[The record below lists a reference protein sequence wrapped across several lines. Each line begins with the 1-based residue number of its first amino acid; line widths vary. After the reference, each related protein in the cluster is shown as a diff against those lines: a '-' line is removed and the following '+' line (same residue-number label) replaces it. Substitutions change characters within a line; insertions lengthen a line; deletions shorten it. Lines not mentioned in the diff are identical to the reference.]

1 MTTHTIEG
9 RCRAVVHH
17 VITGGNGQ
25 APPLLYA
32 WTAAMHTRVDIA
44 VVARTLSADEAL
56 EAVEAAARLITD
68 IEAEADRFCPSSPLS
83 AFNAAPAGQWVPLP
97 PRLTAVMEQCVG
109 LAAAT
114 SGLFDVTVGSDNHD
128 ASTIR
133 QLRVRTDAAMKC
145 RDGLRVDLCGYIK
158 GVAADEVAAL
168 LRSRGVT
175 DALISLGNSSVVAMG
190 DMRSRGSGWSVRHA
204 ADTVLMRCCRHAA
217 EGCEQHD
224 VGCEQHDVGRE
235 QHYGGCE
242 PHGVGSGGA
251 PLASMPMPDG
261 GITLHDE
268 ALTTSGNDSPTRC
281 HIVNPLT
288 GRMVTGM
295 RQVAV
300 VTPTA
305 ALGEALSTALFAA
318 DSQQWQRVEAYFS
331 LHRV

>member
-56 EAVEAAARLITD
+56 EAVEAAARLITE

-114 SGLFDVTVGSDNHD
+114 SGLFDVTVGSDGHD

-217 EGCEQHD
+217 EGCEQH
-224 VGCEQHDVGRE
+224 
-235 QHYGGCE
+235 
-242 PHGVGSGGA
+242 GVGSGGA
-251 PLASMPMPDG
+251 PSASMPMPDG

-268 ALTTSGNDSPTRC
+268 ALTTSGNDSPTRR

-300 VTPTA
+300 VTPMA

-318 DSQQWQRVEAYFS
+318 DSQQWQRVAAYFS

>member
-217 EGCEQHD
+217 EGCEP
-224 VGCEQHDVGRE
+224 HDVGRE

-318 DSQQWQRVEAYFS
+318 DSQQWQRV
-331 LHRV
+331 

>member
-114 SGLFDVTVGSDNHD
+114 SGLFDVTVGSDGHD

-224 VGCEQHDVGRE
+224 VGCER
-235 QHYGGCE
+235 HYGGCE

-251 PLASMPMPDG
+251 PSASMPMADG

-268 ALTTSGNDSPTRC
+268 ALTTSGNDSPTRR

-318 DSQQWQRVEAYFS
+318 DSQQWQRVADNFS

>member
-1 MTTHTIEG
+1 
-9 RCRAVVHH
+9 
-17 VITGGNGQ
+17 
-25 APPLLYA
+25 
-32 WTAAMHTRVDIA
+32 MHTRVDIA

-56 EAVEAAARLITD
+56 EAVEAAARLITE

-114 SGLFDVTVGSDNHD
+114 SGLFDVTVGSDGHD

-217 EGCEQHD
+217 EGCEQH
-224 VGCEQHDVGRE
+224 
-235 QHYGGCE
+235 
-242 PHGVGSGGA
+242 GVGSGGA
-251 PLASMPMPDG
+251 PSASMPMPDG

-268 ALTTSGNDSPTRC
+268 ALTTSGNDSPTRR

-300 VTPTA
+300 VTPMA

-318 DSQQWQRVEAYFS
+318 DSQQWQRVAAYFS

>member
-114 SGLFDVTVGSDNHD
+114 SGLFDVTVGSDGHD

-158 GVAADEVAAL
+158 GVAADEVTAL

-224 VGCEQHDVGRE
+224 VGCEQH
-235 QHYGGCE
+235 
-242 PHGVGSGGA
+242 GVGSGGA
-251 PLASMPMPDG
+251 PSASMPMADG

-318 DSQQWQRVEAYFS
+318 DSLQWQRVADNFS

>member
-83 AFNAAPAGQWVPLP
+83 AFNAAPAGQWVPPP

-114 SGLFDVTVGSDNHD
+114 SGLLDVTVGSDNHD

-217 EGCEQHD
+217 EGCEQHYG
-224 VGCEQHDVGRE
+224 GCEQHS
-235 QHYGGCE
+235 
-242 PHGVGSGGA
+242 VGSGGA

-318 DSQQWQRVEAYFS
+318 DSQQWQRVAAYFS

>member
-1 MTTHTIEG
+1 
-9 RCRAVVHH
+9 
-17 VITGGNGQ
+17 
-25 APPLLYA
+25 
-32 WTAAMHTRVDIA
+32 MHTRVDIA

-145 RDGLRVDLCGYIK
+145 RDGLRIDLCGYIK

-217 EGCEQHD
+217 EGCEQH
-224 VGCEQHDVGRE
+224 
-235 QHYGGCE
+235 YGGCE
-242 PHGVGSGGA
+242 QHGVGSGGA
-251 PLASMPMPDG
+251 PSASMPMPDG

-268 ALTTSGNDSPTRC
+268 ALTTSGNDSPTRR

-288 GRMVTGM
+288 GQMVTGM

-318 DSQQWQRVEAYFS
+318 DSQQWQRVAAYFS

>member
-1 MTTHTIEG
+1 MATHTIEG

-217 EGCEQHD
+217 EGCEQHYG
-224 VGCEQHDVGRE
+224 GCEQHS
-235 QHYGGCE
+235 
-242 PHGVGSGGA
+242 VGSGGA

-318 DSQQWQRVEAYFS
+318 DSQQWQRVAAYFS

>member
-217 EGCEQHD
+217 EGCEP
-224 VGCEQHDVGRE
+224 HDVGRE

-318 DSQQWQRVEAYFS
+318 DSQQWQRVAAYFS

>member
-114 SGLFDVTVGSDNHD
+114 SGLFDVTVGSDGHD

-190 DMRSRGSGWSVRHA
+190 DMCSRGSGWSVRHA

-217 EGCEQHD
+217 EGCEQH
-224 VGCEQHDVGRE
+224 
-235 QHYGGCE
+235 YGGCE
-242 PHGVGSGGA
+242 QHGVGSGGA
-251 PLASMPMPDG
+251 PSASMPMPDG

-318 DSQQWQRVEAYFS
+318 DSQQWQCVAAYFS

>member
-114 SGLFDVTVGSDNHD
+114 SGLFDVTVGSDGHD

-224 VGCEQHDVGRE
+224 VGCEQH
-235 QHYGGCE
+235 YGGCE
-242 PHGVGSGGA
+242 PHGVGSGGT
-251 PLASMPMPDG
+251 PSASMPMADG

-318 DSQQWQRVEAYFS
+318 DSQQWQRVADNFS

>member
-1 MTTHTIEG
+1 MATHTIEG

-68 IEAEADRFCPSSPLS
+68 IEAEGDRFCPSSPLS

-114 SGLFDVTVGSDNHD
+114 SGLFDVTVGSDGHD

-158 GVAADEVAAL
+158 GVAADEVATL

-224 VGCEQHDVGRE
+224 VGCEQH
-235 QHYGGCE
+235 YGGCE

-251 PLASMPMPDG
+251 PSASMPMADG

-295 RQVAV
+295 RQAAV

-318 DSQQWQRVEAYFS
+318 DSQQWQRVADNFS

>member
-56 EAVEAAARLITD
+56 EAVEAAARLITE

-114 SGLFDVTVGSDNHD
+114 SGLFDVTVGSDGHD

-190 DMRSRGSGWSVRHA
+190 DMCSRGSGWSVRHA

-224 VGCEQHDVGRE
+224 VGCEQH
-235 QHYGGCE
+235 YGGCE

-251 PLASMPMPDG
+251 PSASMPMPDG

-268 ALTTSGNDSPTRC
+268 ALTTSGNDSPTRR

-288 GRMVTGM
+288 GQMVTGM

-318 DSQQWQRVEAYFS
+318 DSQQWQRVAAYFS

>member
-1 MTTHTIEG
+1 
-9 RCRAVVHH
+9 
-17 VITGGNGQ
+17 
-25 APPLLYA
+25 
-32 WTAAMHTRVDIA
+32 MHTRVDIA

-224 VGCEQHDVGRE
+224 VGREQHYGGCE

-318 DSQQWQRVEAYFS
+318 DSQQWQRVAAYFS

>member
-1 MTTHTIEG
+1 
-9 RCRAVVHH
+9 
-17 VITGGNGQ
+17 
-25 APPLLYA
+25 
-32 WTAAMHTRVDIA
+32 
-44 VVARTLSADEAL
+44 
-56 EAVEAAARLITD
+56 
-68 IEAEADRFCPSSPLS
+68 
-83 AFNAAPAGQWVPLP
+83 
-97 PRLTAVMEQCVG
+97 
-109 LAAAT
+109 
-114 SGLFDVTVGSDNHD
+114 
-128 ASTIR
+128 
-133 QLRVRTDAAMKC
+133 MKC

-224 VGCEQHDVGRE
+224 VGREQHDVGRE

-300 VTPTA
+300 VPPTA

-318 DSQQWQRVEAYFS
+318 DSQQWPRVAAYFS

>member
-217 EGCEQHD
+217 EGCEQHY
-224 VGCEQHDVGRE
+224 VGRE

-318 DSQQWQRVEAYFS
+318 DSQQWQRVAAYFS

>member
-224 VGCEQHDVGRE
+224 VGCEQH
-235 QHYGGCE
+235 YGGCE
-242 PHGVGSGGA
+242 QHGVGSGGA

-318 DSQQWQRVEAYFS
+318 DSQQWQRVAAYFS

>member
-114 SGLFDVTVGSDNHD
+114 SGLFDVTVGSDGHD

-217 EGCEQHD
+217 EGCEQH
-224 VGCEQHDVGRE
+224 
-235 QHYGGCE
+235 YGGCE

-251 PLASMPMPDG
+251 PSASMPMADG

-268 ALTTSGNDSPTRC
+268 ALTTSGNDSPTRR

-288 GRMVTGM
+288 GQMVTGM

-318 DSQQWQRVEAYFS
+318 DSQQWQRVAAYFS

>member
-114 SGLFDVTVGSDNHD
+114 SGLFDVTVGSDGHD

-224 VGCEQHDVGRE
+224 VGCEP
-235 QHYGGCE
+235 HYGGGE

-251 PLASMPMPDG
+251 PSASMPMADG

-268 ALTTSGNDSPTRC
+268 ALTTSGNDSPTRR

-288 GRMVTGM
+288 GQMVTGM

-318 DSQQWQRVEAYFS
+318 DSQQWQRVADNFS

>member
-114 SGLFDVTVGSDNHD
+114 SGLFDVTVGSDGHD

-204 ADTVLMRCCRHAA
+204 ADTVLMRCCRHVA

-224 VGCEQHDVGRE
+224 VGCE

-242 PHGVGSGGA
+242 PHGVGSGGT
-251 PLASMPMPDG
+251 PSASMPMADG

-268 ALTTSGNDSPTRC
+268 ALTTSGNDSPTRR

-318 DSQQWQRVEAYFS
+318 DSQQWQRVADNFS

>member
-1 MTTHTIEG
+1 MATHTIEG

-204 ADTVLMRCCRHAA
+204 ADTVLMRCCRYAA
-217 EGCEQHD
+217 E
-224 VGCEQHDVGRE
+224 GCEQHDVGRE

-318 DSQQWQRVEAYFS
+318 DSQQWQRVAAYFS

>member
-217 EGCEQHD
+217 EGCEQHY
-224 VGCEQHDVGRE
+224 VGCE

-242 PHGVGSGGA
+242 QHGVGSGGA

-318 DSQQWQRVEAYFS
+318 DSQQWQRVAAYFS

>member
-1 MTTHTIEG
+1 
-9 RCRAVVHH
+9 
-17 VITGGNGQ
+17 
-25 APPLLYA
+25 
-32 WTAAMHTRVDIA
+32 MHTRVDIA

-190 DMRSRGSGWSVRHA
+190 DMCSRGSGWSVRHA

-217 EGCEQHD
+217 EGCEQH
-224 VGCEQHDVGRE
+224 
-235 QHYGGCE
+235 YGGCE
-242 PHGVGSGGA
+242 QHGVGSGGA
-251 PLASMPMPDG
+251 PSASMPMADG

-318 DSQQWQRVEAYFS
+318 DSQQWQRVAAYFS

>member
-1 MTTHTIEG
+1 
-9 RCRAVVHH
+9 
-17 VITGGNGQ
+17 
-25 APPLLYA
+25 
-32 WTAAMHTRVDIA
+32 MHTRVDIA

-217 EGCEQHD
+217 EGCEQH
-224 VGCEQHDVGRE
+224 
-235 QHYGGCE
+235 
-242 PHGVGSGGA
+242 GVGSGGA

-318 DSQQWQRVEAYFS
+318 DSQQWQRVAAYFS

>member
-1 MTTHTIEG
+1 
-9 RCRAVVHH
+9 
-17 VITGGNGQ
+17 
-25 APPLLYA
+25 
-32 WTAAMHTRVDIA
+32 MHTRVDIA

-224 VGCEQHDVGRE
+224 VGCEQH
-235 QHYGGCE
+235 YGGCE
-242 PHGVGSGGA
+242 QHGVGSGGA

-318 DSQQWQRVEAYFS
+318 DSQQWQRVAAYFS

>member
-1 MTTHTIEG
+1 
-9 RCRAVVHH
+9 
-17 VITGGNGQ
+17 
-25 APPLLYA
+25 
-32 WTAAMHTRVDIA
+32 MHTRVDIA

-114 SGLFDVTVGSDNHD
+114 SGLFDVTVGSDGHD

-133 QLRVRTDAAMKC
+133 QLWVRTDAAMKC

-224 VGCEQHDVGRE
+224 VGCEQH
-235 QHYGGCE
+235 YGGCE

-251 PLASMPMPDG
+251 PSASMSMADG

-268 ALTTSGNDSPTRC
+268 ALTTSGNDSPTRR

-318 DSQQWQRVEAYFS
+318 DSQQWQHVADNFS

>member
-1 MTTHTIEG
+1 MATHTIEG

-224 VGCEQHDVGRE
+224 VGREQHYGGCE

-318 DSQQWQRVEAYFS
+318 DSQQWQRVAAYFS

>member
-1 MTTHTIEG
+1 
-9 RCRAVVHH
+9 
-17 VITGGNGQ
+17 
-25 APPLLYA
+25 
-32 WTAAMHTRVDIA
+32 MHTRVDIA

-83 AFNAAPAGQWVPLP
+83 AFNAAPAGQWVPLT

-114 SGLFDVTVGSDNHD
+114 LGLFDVTVGSDNHD

-217 EGCEQHD
+217 EGCEQH
-224 VGCEQHDVGRE
+224 
-235 QHYGGCE
+235 YGGCE
-242 PHGVGSGGA
+242 QHGVGSGGA
-251 PLASMPMPDG
+251 PSASMPMPDG

-318 DSQQWQRVEAYFS
+318 DSQQWQRVAAYFS

>member
-1 MTTHTIEG
+1 
-9 RCRAVVHH
+9 
-17 VITGGNGQ
+17 
-25 APPLLYA
+25 
-32 WTAAMHTRVDIA
+32 MHTRVDIA

-190 DMRSRGSGWSVRHA
+190 DMCSRGSGWSVRHA

-217 EGCEQHD
+217 EGCEQHT
-224 VGCEQHDVGRE
+224 
-235 QHYGGCE
+235 GGCE

-251 PLASMPMPDG
+251 PSASMPMPDG

-318 DSQQWQRVEAYFS
+318 LFAADSQQWQHVADNFS

>member
-217 EGCEQHD
+217 EGCEQHYG
-224 VGCEQHDVGRE
+224 GCEQHS
-235 QHYGGCE
+235 
-242 PHGVGSGGA
+242 VGSGGA
-251 PLASMPMPDG
+251 PLASMPMADG

>member
-224 VGCEQHDVGRE
+224 VGCEQH
-235 QHYGGCE
+235 YGGCE

-251 PLASMPMPDG
+251 PSASMPMADG

-268 ALTTSGNDSPTRC
+268 ALTTSGNDSPTRR

-318 DSQQWQRVEAYFS
+318 DSQQWQRVAAYFS

>member
-114 SGLFDVTVGSDNHD
+114 SGLFDVTVGSDGHD

-224 VGCEQHDVGRE
+224 VGCEQH
-235 QHYGGCE
+235 YGGCE

-251 PLASMPMPDG
+251 PSASMPMADG

-268 ALTTSGNDSPTRC
+268 ALTTSGNDSPTRR

-318 DSQQWQRVEAYFS
+318 DSQQWQRVADNFS

>member
-1 MTTHTIEG
+1 
-9 RCRAVVHH
+9 
-17 VITGGNGQ
+17 
-25 APPLLYA
+25 
-32 WTAAMHTRVDIA
+32 MHTRVDIA

-68 IEAEADRFCPSSPLS
+68 IEAEADRFCPSSSLS

-114 SGLFDVTVGSDNHD
+114 SGLFDVTVGSDGHD

-190 DMRSRGSGWSVRHA
+190 DMCSRGSGWSVRHA

-217 EGCEQHD
+217 EGCEQH
-224 VGCEQHDVGRE
+224 
-235 QHYGGCE
+235 YGGCE
-242 PHGVGSGGA
+242 QHGVGSGGA
-251 PLASMPMPDG
+251 PSASMPMPDG

-318 DSQQWQRVEAYFS
+318 DSQQWQCVAAYFS

>member
-224 VGCEQHDVGRE
+224 VGRE

-242 PHGVGSGGA
+242 QHGVGSGGA

-318 DSQQWQRVEAYFS
+318 DSQQWQRVAAYFS

>member
-217 EGCEQHD
+217 EGCEQH
-224 VGCEQHDVGRE
+224 
-235 QHYGGCE
+235 YGGCE
-242 PHGVGSGGA
+242 QHGVGSGGA

-318 DSQQWQRVEAYFS
+318 DSQQWQRVAAYFS

>member
-68 IEAEADRFCPSSPLS
+68 IEAEADRFCPLSPLS

-224 VGCEQHDVGRE
+224 VGRE

-251 PLASMPMPDG
+251 PSASMPMADG

-268 ALTTSGNDSPTRC
+268 ALTTSGNDSPTRR

-318 DSQQWQRVEAYFS
+318 DSQQWQRVAAYFS